1 MDICGYIDQQYN
13 ILNRSLLEAEIEYQ
27 HECFET
33 LKKKYDRY
41 ITEADE
47 ESDEDDDF
55 EYGAK
60 ERIKDRIRMITRQ
73 LQKMF
78 EKIANAMQRW
88 IVKILSHSKKFG
100 NKLDSV
106 FKEHKDDFLSLDYDV
121 NEVAS
126 CCVEILEKWDAADDG
141 LEADKIIYEYL
152 GCDLTKKNDT
162 SYIYELSQL
171 TAYKRAIG
179 TVKNYYKSII
189 DENKAFRSKDYN
201 KYVKDRLSFVKYVIK
216 AIQARATYAAK
227 LILKAAKI
235 AKKQGANIPDN
246 EIDKMDADIL
256 DIDIEISYKR
266 TEYKK

>member
-1 MDICGYIDQQYN
+1 MDICGYIDYQYS

-47 ESDEDDDF
+47 ESDDDDDF
-55 EYGAK
+55 EYGEK

-88 IVKILSHSKKFG
+88 IVKILSHSKRFG

-106 FKEHKDDFLSLDYDV
+106 FKEHEDDFLSLDYDV

-126 CCVEILEKWDAADDG
+126 CCVEILEKWDAADDS
-141 LEADKIIYEYL
+141 LKADKIIYEYL
-152 GCDLTKKNDT
+152 GCDLTKKNTT

-201 KYVKDRLSFVKYVIK
+201 KYVKDRLSFVKCVIK

-266 TEYKK
+266 NEYKK